1 MDPMTPEQQ
10 ALIVRRW
17 RRARRAMA
25 VVLAVVTWPVALVV
39 TLVMGSA
46 MLDLSQPAALDRALD
61 QIMAFIDGSLLRHTL
76 AVEYEPM
83 QGSPTL
89 QLTPYE
95 FGEVS
100 DRVTLRREMLKA
112 MDIYRLAFN

>member
-1 MDPMTPEQQ
+1 MNPSAAALMASTPTM
-10 ALIVRRW
+10 VRI
-17 RRARRAMA
+17 A
-25 VVLAVVTWPVALVV
+25 
-39 TLVMGSA
+39 GSP
-46 MLDLSQPAALDRALD
+46 LDLTQPAILNRALD
-61 QIMAFIDGSLLRHTL
+61 QMMAYIDGSLLRHTL
-76 AVEYEPM
+76 SVDYEPM
-83 QGSPTL
+83 QGSTVL

>member
-46 MLDLSQPAALDRALD
+46 MLDLSQPA
-61 QIMAFIDGSLLRHTL
+61 IL
-76 AVEYEPM
+76 AVATILSLWPFAWLRLE
-83 QGSPTL
+83 
-89 QLTPYE
+89 
-95 FGEVS
+95 
-100 DRVTLRREMLKA
+100 DRLGGR
-112 MDIYRLAFN
+112 